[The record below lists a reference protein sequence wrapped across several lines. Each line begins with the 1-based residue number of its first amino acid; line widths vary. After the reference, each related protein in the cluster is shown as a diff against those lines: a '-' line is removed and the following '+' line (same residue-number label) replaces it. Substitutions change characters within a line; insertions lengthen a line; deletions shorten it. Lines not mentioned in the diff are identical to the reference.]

1 MSLVHEQLLL
11 LTKCYDDEPY
21 AMQHDKSKWSETNY
35 TRENNIWLVGQ
46 IWILLGFS
54 CQLTE
59 VAVSVMAKQQGR

>member
-1 MSLVHEQLLL
+1 
-11 LTKCYDDEPY
+11 
-21 AMQHDKSKWSETNY
+21 MQHDKSKWSETNY

>member
-1 MSLVHEQLLL
+1 
-11 LTKCYDDEPY
+11 
-21 AMQHDKSKWSETNY
+21 MQHDKSKWSETNY
-35 TRENNIWLVGQ
+35 TRENNIWFVGQ